1 MNYLKGITFNNQSFN
16 PKNDGRIYE
25 KIYGDCILSGCAL
38 TYSGTDIYM
47 AVGDMIVG
55 GRLINVDSAV
65 TIATSA
71 TYANGYG
78 RLKISVDLT
87 RTSTTE
93 TNQQAAVEIEYAATN
108 AFADLTQGDINGSD
122 TLYEAELAIVQFESG
137 NVAAVTA
144 SLNETTAIQPQLNSK
159 QEAITSGTSA
169 PSGGSDGD
177 IYLQYT

>member
-38 TYSGTDIYM
+38 THSGTDIYM

-55 GRLINVDSAV
+55 GRLINVNSAA

-71 TYANGYG
+71 TYPNGYG
-78 RLKISVDLT
+78 RLKISIDLE
-87 RTSTTE
+87 RTSSAE
-93 TNQQAAVEIEYAATN
+93 VNQQAAVDIEYAATN

-122 TLYEAELAIVQFESG
+122 TLYEAELAIVKFASG
-137 NVAAVTA
+137 NVSEITVSLA
-144 SLNETTAIQPQLNSK
+144 SMTTSLYAGK
-159 QEAITSGTSA
+159 QKAITSGTA
-169 PSGGSDGD
+169 DPTGGASGD
-177 IYLQYT
+177 IYIQYV